1 MFSPGP
7 AGPDGRAGR
16 FGKQVAQALMPQP
29 VARLADGIASTVEE
43 GPDDHVQKAAGG
55 SGRHT
60 GVGRQ
65 LGSGQ

>member
-1 MFSPGP
+1 
-7 AGPDGRAGR
+7 
-16 FGKQVAQALMPQP
+16 MPQP